1 MILHV
6 ISFPNLI
13 LSVRLYDFFSLGFQE
28 NLRLIEVHLDIGGDL
43 MIEAF
48 YPKAFNFDFL
58 KFAVEMAVGINK
70 TPIDLRVKPTAI
82 YYNEG
87 DGLISDRGYK
97 VLQPVPCKYLKIKS

>member
-1 MILHV
+1 M
-6 ISFPNLI
+6 
-13 LSVRLYDFFSLGFQE
+13 
-28 NLRLIEVHLDIGGDL
+28 HLDIGGDL

-58 KFAVEMAVGINK
+58 KFAVEMAVGITK
-70 TPIDLRVKPTAI
+70 TPIDLKVKPTAI

-97 VLQPVPCKYLKIKS
+97 VFTASTMQMLEDKILKESLQN